1 MQSFPNTPEKHEQP
15 SILSAKAMANY
26 RQTKRPFPPKTMIFC
41 YQPNLFQFAKKKF
54 KGKSID
60 GFFGETILLKKTNN
74 QVGIAG
80 NFGIGAPVTAVLA
93 EDFIAWGV
101 QQFIIV
107 GFAGAITPSIKTGD
121 VVVAERAVRDE
132 GTSHH
137 YLPSQK
143 YVNASSALTD
153 KVEKI
158 LSDQHI
164 SFKMGATWTTD
175 APYRETAVEVEKYQ
189 AEGVLTVE
197 MEAATL
203 FAVTQYFDVQATA
216 VFCVS
221 DSIGNGRWQPAT
233 ETKPIQKQLDL
244 LLEAITANL
253 DS

>member
-15 SILSAKAMANY
+15 SILTAKAMANY
-26 RQTKRPFPPKTMIFC
+26 RQTKRPSPPQAMIFC
-41 YQPNLFQFAKKKF
+41 YQPSLFQFAKKKF
-54 KGKSID
+54 KGKSIN
-60 GFFGETILLKKTNN
+60 GFFGETILLKKAKND
-74 QVGIAG
+74 VGVAG

-101 QQFIIV
+101 QQLIII
-107 GFAGAITPSIKTGD
+107 GIAGALTPSIKAGD

-143 YVNASSALTD
+143 YVNASTTLTS

-158 LSDQHI
+158 LSEQHI
-164 SFKMGATWTTD
+164 SFKTGTTWTTD

-189 AEGVLTVE
+189 GEGVLTVE
-197 MEAATL
+197 MEAAAL
-203 FAVTQYFDVQATA
+203 FAVAQYFDVQATA

-221 DSIGNGRWQPAT
+221 DSIGNGRWQPAANFSN
-233 ETKPIQKQLDL
+233 IQKQLEAVA
-244 LLEAITANL
+244 EAIISGLKN
-253 DS
+253 